1 MAVDAS
7 AEDGDHTGILICSVS
22 VEKQNP
28 LGGING
34 IPVVHKKCQLRL
46 GRNEFQEML
55 IRLETAPKPTQTFLL
70 HNFQIFAKFLKEG
83 KATIKFKD
91 AAMQLMISNCPPDK
105 LSDFLKTISVK
116 ITCMRKEGRVTAQ
129 AVKKKLASDR
139 NPVFQLISPLNAKNA
154 SVMERVIKGKESA
167 EKKRRPDDTP
177 SPVAAK
183 KRKTGKPFERGL
195 DDMVRKPCRVGKRL
209 WIGRRIVDRNK
220 NYALGE
226 FFCYVCHRIEK
237 AGY

>member
-1 MAVDAS
+1 MADAS

-22 VEKQNP
+22 VEKQKP

-34 IPVVHKKCQLRL
+34 KPVVHKKCQLRL

-55 IRLETAPKPTQTFLL
+55 IRLEAAPKPTQTFLL

-183 KRKTGKPFERGL
+183 KEEN
-195 DDMVRKPCRVGKRL
+195 
-209 WIGRRIVDRNK
+209 W
-220 NYALGE
+220 
-226 FFCYVCHRIEK
+226 
-237 AGY
+237 